1 MPTARPADPG
11 PRVGVVV
18 PVRSF
23 RHGKGRLARVLDDD
37 ARVALARDMADA
49 VIGAARG
56 RPTVVVSSDPEV
68 AAWCAAHGIDRIDD
82 PGSLDAS
89 AGAGRRWARE
99 RGLERVAIVH
109 ADLPFASTLDAL
121 AVDDERV
128 AVVVPDHREDGTP
141 ALSVPSDA
149 PFRFAYGPGSF
160 ARHVAEA
167 ERCRL
172 VVSVVRDA
180 ALAFD
185 VDVPEDLEHLRSRS
199 R

>member
-1 MPTARPADPG
+1 MPTARPAHPG
-11 PRVGVVV
+11 PRVGIVV

-37 ARVALARDMADA
+37 ARVALARDMANA

-89 AGAGRRWARE
+89 ADAGRRWARA
-99 RGLERVAIVH
+99 RGLPRVAIVH

-160 ARHVAEA
+160 ARHVTEA
-167 ERCRL
+167 ERCGL